1 MSEIFAKRLREVREN
16 ARKSQKVL
24 AQYIG
29 VSDVAY
35 GGWERG
41 DAEPS
46 FTNLVKLCRYFNVSA
61 DWILGLDKE
70 TADARAPLLGR
81 IAAMKDEAEQA
92 AATLRRLSS
101 SIAEL
106 EKKV

>member
-1 MSEIFAKRLREVREN
+1 MCRRTGFS
-16 ARKSQKVL
+16 
-24 AQYIG
+24 
-29 VSDVAY
+29 VS
-35 GGWERG
+35 
-41 DAEPS
+41 
-46 FTNLVKLCRYFNVSA
+46 T
-61 DWILGLDKE
+61 KE